1 MLFLPLVLS
10 IQQEKSRRW
19 WRLNKK
25 PQHKAPYAP
34 QSNKHSTLHRS
45 SCTQT
50 DTTDTTLAH
59 VISPAQ
65 ESSCSPDKNTNFPS
79 VKHHHW
85 FSLMVQEVTME
96 VDKAELSVPFSTWY
110 HIQDHEMKRL
120 KFIPGRWHVSL
131 MPSCVPATNLV
142 VTDYPTTQTWLNSP
156 CWKFL
161 QLHSLCCKEAGV
173 SHAPKTEGVLV
184 HIKLSLL
191 KNQTWLL
198 EMGLFLAHTAI
209 CTLGLSQMKGTW
221 RKPTLSLKMQS
232 STSGCEHIYN
242 TSLLFVSFFI
252 ILPGVNKAC
261 KITII

>member
-1 MLFLPLVLS
+1 MLS

-34 QSNKHSTLHRS
+34 KSKTYSTPHRG

-50 DTTDTTLAH
+50 DTDSTLAH
-59 VISPAQ
+59 VISSAQ

-79 VKHHHW
+79 VKHHRW
-85 FSLMVQEVTME
+85 FSLMVKEVTME
-96 VDKAELSVPFSTWY
+96 VDKAALSVPFSTWY

-120 KFIPGRWHVSL
+120 KFIPGGWHVSL

-142 VTDYPTTQTWLNSP
+142 VTDYPPTQTWLNSP
-156 CWKFL
+156 CWKCL
-161 QLHSLCCKEAGV
+161 QLHSLSLCCKEAGV
-173 SHAPKTEGVLV
+173 SYAPKTPGVLV
-184 HIKLSLL
+184 HIKVSLL

-221 RKPTLSLKMQS
+221 GKPTFLLKMQS
-232 STSGCEHIYN
+232 STSGCERIYIIKVYY
-242 TSLLFVSFFI
+242 LYFFHYF
-252 ILPGVNKAC
+252 ARSQ
-261 KITII
+261 